1 MFIILNVSCIQLADM
16 RNNKLLQGEE
26 GAVSW
31 EHLER
36 YHQNYVRTKGSLA
49 THAQGLQKI
58 STIITSS
65 HCVGLKHKLTKC
77 TLNRVFHGNTRL
89 SRSWQLTSTATML

>member
-1 MFIILNVSCIQLADM
+1 MFIILNVSCIRLADTS
-16 RNNKLLQGEE
+16 NNKLLQGEE
-26 GAVSW
+26 GMVSW

-65 HCVGLKHKLTKC
+65 TGLKHKLTKC
-77 TLNRVFHGNTRL
+77 MLNRVFRGNTRL